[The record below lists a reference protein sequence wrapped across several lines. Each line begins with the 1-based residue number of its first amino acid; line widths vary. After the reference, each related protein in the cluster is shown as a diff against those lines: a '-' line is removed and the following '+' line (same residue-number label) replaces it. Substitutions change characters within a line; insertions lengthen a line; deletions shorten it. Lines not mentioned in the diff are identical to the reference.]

1 MPELPAPESHD
12 KDSQAHKPLAELLTN
27 CVHCGLCLDVCP
39 TYKLTGDENNSP
51 RGRLRLWRKEEEG
64 VLENDPL
71 VEHYTSECVSC
82 LACEPACPANVPY
95 GTILETVRHEQMQ
108 AGRARPKWFLKLAAR
123 LVHAPQ
129 AFQWLSL
136 PGRVLRRLGLLKHP
150 FMFPGQP
157 AAWQSTSAYARQL
170 MREQKP
176 TGPHVALLTGC
187 LMEGMFR
194 ELNFATVR
202 VLIANN
208 VRVTVPESQGCC
220 GAFPEHLGLADLE
233 SLQVRNQAA
242 FGAEK
247 FDAVLSSSSGC
258 GLALSKTL
266 AGRVPVIDVL
276 QFLSQLDLKPR
287 PIRNERARL
296 YVDLPCHLIHGQR
309 VAGIPESILNATG
322 YRWEPAPLATE
333 CCGSGGTYNL
343 QKPENSRQILARK
356 AAFLE
361 TAEGEP
367 VILGTSN
374 HVCMMQ
380 WYSARTL
387 GIVSRPF
394 EVRHII
400 QLLDE
405 SVTRVV

>member
-1 MPELPAPESHD
+1 MPEPNVSPIDLSTNPAP
-12 KDSQAHKPLAELLTN
+12 KPLAELLTN

-64 VLENDPL
+64 ELEADPI

-95 GTILETVRHEQMQ
+95 GTILEAVRHEHMV
-108 AGRARPKWFLKLAAR
+108 AGRARPKWFLKLFAR
-123 LVHAPQ
+123 LVHWPKT
-129 AFQWLSL
+129 FQWLSL
-136 PGRVLRRLGLLKHP
+136 PGRVLRRFGLLKHP
-150 FMFPGQP
+150 LMFPGQP
-157 AAWQSTSAYARQL
+157 ATLQSTAGYARQL
-170 MREQKP
+170 MQEKKP

-220 GAFPEHLGLADLE
+220 GAFPEHLGLADLD
-233 SLQVRNQAA
+233 SLQGRNRTA
-242 FGAEK
+242 FGSEK

-266 AGRVPVIDVL
+266 AGQVPVIDVL
-276 QFLSQLDLKPR
+276 QFLGQLNLKSPPPR
-287 PIRNERARL
+287 DARARL
-296 YVDLPCHLIHGQR
+296 YIDLPCHLIHGQR
-309 VAGIPESILNATG
+309 IAGIPESILNATG
-322 YRWEPAPLATE
+322 YRWELAPLATE

-343 QKPENSRQILARK
+343 QKPENSRQLLARK

-361 TAEGEP
+361 TVDGEP

-400 QLLDE
+400 QLLDD
-405 SVTRVV
+405 TL